1 MTSIYGEIIRRHSHP
16 LQPLDTGEPPRLSV
30 LEPIDAVLFDIY
42 GTLLISG
49 SGDIGAGNAAARG
62 KAIAAAMQAM
72 GVPLQGSSAAAL
84 EIWHAEIER
93 RHQEARQ
100 AGVDAPEVDIIEVWR
115 GALAE
120 WTARGWT
127 GSAAGV
133 DLAALSIEFEIR
145 ANPVW
150 PMPGMVQ
157 TLRTLHDAGKILGVI
172 SNAQFFTLETFPAL
186 VERTL
191 DGLGCE
197 PDLQF
202 YSYQHGRA
210 KPSLALYRLAVA
222 ALQRRGIPP
231 GRVLYV
237 GNDMRNDIAPA
248 ARCGFRTALFAG
260 DARSLR
266 RREGDSQCAGIVP
279 DVVLTELSDLIH
291 CIR

>member
-1 MTSIYGEIIRRHSHP
+1 MTSSYREIIRRHSRP
-16 LQPLDTGEPPRLSV
+16 LQPLDTEEPSRRGSLQ
-30 LEPIDAVLFDIY
+30 PIDAVLFDIY

-49 SGDIGAGNAAARG
+49 SGDIGGGDASARG
-62 KAIAAAMQAM
+62 EA
-72 GVPLQGSSAAAL
+72 VAAAL
-84 EIWHAEIER
+84 QAVGVVLRGPPEMALQVWRAEIDR

-100 AGVDAPEVDIIEVWR
+100 AGVDFPEVDILEVWR

-127 GSAAGV
+127 APASGV
-133 DLAALSIEFEIR
+133 DLAALAVEFEVR

-150 PMPGMVQ
+150 PMPGMLQ
-157 TLRTLHDAGKILGVI
+157 TLETLRAAGKTLGVI
-172 SNAQFFTLETFPAL
+172 SNAQFFTRETFPAL

-191 DGLGCE
+191 DDLGCE

-202 YSYQHGRA
+202 YSYQHARA
-210 KPSLALYRLAVA
+210 KPSLALYQLAMA
-222 ALQRRGIPP
+222 ALQRRGISP

-237 GNDMRNDIAPA
+237 GNDIRNDIGPA

-266 RREGDSQCAGIVP
+266 RREGDPQCAGIVP
-279 DVVLTELSDLIH
+279 DVVVRKLCDLVD
-291 CIR
+291 CIV

>member
-1 MTSIYGEIIRRHSHP
+1 
-16 LQPLDTGEPPRLSV
+16 V
-30 LEPIDAVLFDIY
+30 
-42 GTLLISG
+42 
-49 SGDIGAGNAAARG
+49 
-62 KAIAAAMQAM
+62 
-72 GVPLQGSSAAAL
+72 GVPLQRPPAAVL
-84 EIWHAEIER
+84 EVWDAEIER

-100 AGVDAPEVDIIEVWR
+100 AGVDAPEVDILEVWR
-115 GALAE
+115 RALAE
-120 WTARGWT
+120 CAARGWT
-127 GSAAGV
+127 ASTAGV
-133 DLAALSIEFEIR
+133 DLAALSVEFEVR

-157 TLRTLHDAGKILGVI
+157 TLKTLHAAGKALGVI

-210 KPSLALYRLAVA
+210 KPGLAFYQLAVA

-237 GNDMRNDIAPA
+237 GNDMRNDVAPA

-266 RREGDSQCAGIVP
+266 RREGDSQCVGIVP
-279 DVVLTELSDLIH
+279 DVIVRELSDLVD